1 MDSYFKNTNYYKTS
15 SFVKYNLFNHQNPN
29 YGQSNCLRPL
39 MEKKK
44 SMQVSASV
52 AKKLNT

>member
-1 MDSYFKNTNYYKTS
+1 MDSYFKNTNYYKAS

-39 MEKKK
+39 MEKKIN
-44 SMQVSASV
+44 AS
-52 AKKLNT
+52 KC